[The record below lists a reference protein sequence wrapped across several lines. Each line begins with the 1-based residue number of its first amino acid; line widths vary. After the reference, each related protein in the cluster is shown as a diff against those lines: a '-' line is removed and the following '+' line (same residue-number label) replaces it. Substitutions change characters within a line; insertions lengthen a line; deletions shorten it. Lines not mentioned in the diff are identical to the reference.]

1 MGSGSTGLTGE
12 GLVKSIDGGDN
23 WTLEGDHLPSSG
35 DNVTKGYALAGYDDG
50 VLIAGTS
57 RVNRPYPPGGC
68 LCKYNGADDFTL
80 KHDIGQN
87 REVSGVHGQAS
98 SKIYAVNGFIK
109 ILRSLDGGETWAED
123 STYTT
128 TWRADQVYEDNQ
140 GNVYTVGKGG
150 AVYFVRGTW
159 GSWGTETVPPNTDV
173 NSQTKEGG
181 RYLCG
186 DETDAIWVNA
196 RHTVG
201 NKHKVIRRDPDTGIW
216 SDMWIR
222 GITSIQYGLWAA
234 NSSNVLA
241 SSAHF
246 LVWYDGATWHEHTRV
261 SLGLTDTYYAAIW
274 AASPLP
280 PAARVQVPSG
290 YLDLVSTAAPINRI
304 VLISTYPESGE
315 GNVPANAIL
324 LGTIASLDNVALATT
339 TKIYVAINDED
350 EELVYDQG
358 GTGFQTGWDGAG
370 SSATV
375 QQSPGSG
382 VNDELVYAIDRTTD
396 YPSEARVTVRVEAS
410 T

>member
-1 MGSGSTGLTGE
+1 MYMFRATSVVEGIGFIDPGITTRTWKVSLWRPNGLGTGGTRVREETYVSDGSYGRKDVLFTTQGSYEVTDEDLRIHQSNHSNYCWWVGIWC
-12 GLVKSIDGGDN
+12 VS
-23 WTLEGDHLPSSG
+23 SSG
-35 DNVTKGYALAGYDDG
+35 GHSPQCQLNDHPFQFNNA
-50 VLIAGTS
+50 
-57 RVNRPYPPGGC
+57 
-68 LCKYNGADDFTL
+68 
-80 KHDIGQN
+80 QN
-87 REVSGVHGQAS
+87 LQTAS
-98 SKIYAVNGFIK
+98 SSHYVNGDVFPIGAAG
-109 ILRSLDGGETWAED
+109 IGSYAPI
-123 STYTT
+123 
-128 TWRADQVYEDNQ
+128 QVL
-140 GNVYTVGKGG
+140 G
-150 AVYFVRGTW
+150 
-159 GSWGTETVPPNTDV
+159 
-173 NSQTKEGG
+173 
-181 RYLCG
+181 
-186 DETDAIWVNA
+186 
-196 RHTVG
+196 
-201 NKHKVIRRDPDTGIW
+201 
-216 SDMWIR
+216 
-222 GITSIQYGLWAA
+222 YGLGEQAA
-234 NSSNVLA
+234 A
-241 SSAHF
+241 
-246 LVWYDGATWHEHTRV
+246 G
-261 SLGLTDTYYAAIW
+261 
-274 AASPLP
+274 